1 MQSQEKFFL
10 LTIFLAVLLIY
21 NGLNKQF
28 NIDRNLAAI
37 NPFNSSEPKCPVIKD
52 IEFTA
57 TDNTGKYDEN
67 LTNNHNYIIIFDPK
81 SPNLD
86 FKVNLGLSHKLYAQD
101 SQGNFRQDYQ
111 PKLFRELIAD
121 ENSTLDGRR
130 PIAAINGDYIDKSN
144 KPQGFNV
151 SRGVEYSGSF
161 KGKRSS
167 FSISGGKPEKRKAII
182 QLGNRKDVLLNYNVV
197 GGNGRFYKNG
207 KFENICPALGDYI
220 CGKETSR
227 SLVAITSKGY
237 VILLVNDA
245 NLKYALYPSMFDDVL
260 EGIAANY
267 CLGKIQEGMLFD
279 NGYST
284 GLYFD
289 NNVYVNPTHPVGSVF
304 LIYKK

>member
-10 LTIFLAVLLIY
+10 FTIFLAVLLIY
-21 NGLNKQF
+21 NGLNRQF
-28 NIDRNLAAI
+28 NIDKNLAAI
-37 NPFNSSEPKCPVIKD
+37 ASFNSSEPKCPVIKD

-57 TDNTGKYDEN
+57 TNNKGQYDEN
-67 LTNNHNYIIIFDPK
+67 LTNNHNYVIIFDPK

-101 SQGNFRQDYQ
+101 STGNFRRDYQ
-111 PKLFRELIAD
+111 PKLFRDLIAD

-130 PIAAINGDYIDKSN
+130 PIAAINGDYIGKDN

-151 SRGVEYSGSF
+151 SRGVEYSGSS

-182 QLGNRKDVLLNYNVV
+182 QIGSRKDVLLNYNVV

-245 NLKYALYPSMFDDVL
+245 NLKYALYPSMFDEVL
-260 EGIAANY
+260 EGIADNY

-284 GLYFD
+284 GLYYD